1 MALSLL
7 NKRNEYKFLLA
18 HHYEFDAKLAT
29 LTDIRGDQAVTHMG
43 SNESRILL
51 ALCIYSH
58 RAASR
63 DELIEFAWRDKGLEV
78 DGSSLT
84 QAVYTLR
91 KVLRDSTRSP
101 NFVKT
106 VPKIGYRLVCDV
118 EVLHPS
124 NEGNNQ
130 NEALPLEK
138 IEQTPMLSG
147 QDTPVKSPCV
157 VLHSKRQNSSPIFTY
172 WRHWFVATISLCLPL
187 LSYSFS
193 DANVYDTA
201 RIQVIQG
208 LTVELQSDEPKLARW
223 LNKVDH
229 CLEDFIGQYT
239 NLNSLEKVI
248 LSSGY
253 DKEVVLNL
261 IHQQRHSAK
270 NQTLAL
276 YSVDDVDDSVC
287 QDKES
292 IGEI

>member
-7 NKRNEYKFLLA
+7 NKRNEFKFLLA
-18 HHYEFDAKLAT
+18 HRYEFDAKLGT
-29 LTDIRGDQAVTHMG
+29 LTDILNDQAVTHMR

-91 KVLRDSTRSP
+91 KVLSDSTRSP

-118 EVLHPS
+118 DVLPS
-124 NEGNNQ
+124 NNEDNNI
-130 NEALPLEK
+130 NEAQVLEK
-138 IEQTPMLSG
+138 IEHDPMLDAHDMKEKLS
-147 QDTPVKSPCV
+147 TVE
-157 VLHSKRQNSSPIFTY
+157 LHAKRQNVSSLFVY
-172 WRHWFVATISLCLPL
+172 WRHWLVATISLCLPI

-193 DANVYDTA
+193 DTSAYDTA

-208 LTVELQSDEPKLARW
+208 LTVELQNDEPKLARW
-223 LNKVDH
+223 LNNMDH
-229 CLEDFIGQYT
+229 CFEGFIGKYAD
-239 NLNSLEKVI
+239 LNSLDKVI

-261 IHQQRHSAK
+261 IHRPPHSAK

-276 YSVDDVDDSVC
+276 YLVDDVDDSVC
-287 QDKES
+287 QDKERD
-292 IGEI
+292 GEI

>member
-7 NKRNEYKFLLA
+7 NNRNEFKFLLA
-18 HHYEFDAKLAT
+18 HHYEFDAKLGT
-29 LTDIRGDQAVTHMG
+29 LTDIRDDQAVTHMR

-91 KVLRDSTRSP
+91 KVLRDSTRPP

-124 NEGNNQ
+124 NEGNNRS
-130 NEALPLEK
+130 EALPLEK
-138 IEQTPMLSG
+138 IEQIPMLAE
-147 QDTPVKSPCV
+147 QDATVKLPCSV
-157 VLHSKRQNSSPIFTY
+157 QHSNRQHSFPFFTH
-172 WRHWFVATISLCLPL
+172 WRHWLVATISLCLPI

-193 DANVYDTA
+193 DTNVYDAA
-201 RIQVIQG
+201 RIQERQG
-208 LTVELQSDEPKLARW
+208 LIVELQSDEPKLARW
-223 LNKVDH
+223 LNNVDH

-239 NLNSLEKVI
+239 DLNSLEKVI

-261 IHQQRHSAK
+261 IHQQPHSAK

-276 YSVDDVDDSVC
+276 YSLDDVDGSAC
-287 QDKES
+287 QNKES